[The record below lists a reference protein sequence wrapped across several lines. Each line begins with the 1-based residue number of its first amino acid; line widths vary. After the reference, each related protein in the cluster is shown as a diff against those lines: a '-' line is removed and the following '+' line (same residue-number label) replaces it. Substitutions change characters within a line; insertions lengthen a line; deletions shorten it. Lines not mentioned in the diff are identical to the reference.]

1 MDIQRPASVARKKKM
16 RQVAVAVAGLLV
28 VGLVSVVLARLKPAA
43 PTVERATV
51 WVDTVKRGAMLRQV
65 RGLGTLVPVDEAR
78 RWIPAATQGRV
89 ERIVLRPGAEVTPDT
104 VVLELSDPLA
114 QQLLDEAEQQLLAT
128 EADLASLDARLQ
140 TERLNQRSVAATVEA
155 DFEQARLEKEVN
167 EDLARDGLV
176 SNLVLKQST
185 VRADSLST
193 RNRLEQERVK
203 VAEDNIRAQLK
214 AQQARIDQLRSLV
227 NLRRQ
232 QVDQLRVRA
241 GMHGVLEQVPVEV
254 GQQVAPGTN
263 LARVA
268 DPTRLKAELRI
279 AETQARDLTIGQ
291 VASVDTRNGIIP
303 GKVIRID
310 PAAQNGT
317 VTVDVQLEGPLPR
330 GARPDLSVDGTV
342 ELERLDN
349 VLYVGRPAFG
359 QEQSTVGLFKL
370 DPATGEAERVQVQLG
385 RSSVNTIE
393 VITGLSDGD
402 QVVLSDMS
410 AWDQFERI
418 RLR

>member
-1 MDIQRPASVARKKKM
+1 LRRLLL
-16 RQVAVAVAGLLV
+16 AVAGVLV
-28 VGLVSVVLARLKPAA
+28 IGLVSVALAQLKPAA

-51 WVDTVKRGAMLRQV
+51 WVDTVKRGSMLRQV

-78 RWIPAATQGRV
+78 RWIPASTQGRI
-89 ERIVLRPGAEVTPDT
+89 ERIVLRPGAMVTPTT
-104 VVLELSDPLA
+104 VILELSDPEA
-114 QQLLDEAEQQLLAT
+114 QQLLSDAEQQLRAA
-128 EADLASLDARLQ
+128 EADYASLDARLQ
-140 TERLNQRSVAATVEA
+140 TERLNQRAVAATVEA
-155 DFEQARLEKEVN
+155 EFHQARLEREVN
-167 EDLARDGLV
+167 EDLAKDGLV

-185 VRADSLST
+185 VRAESLET
-193 RNRLEQERVK
+193 RNKLEMERLK
-203 VAEDNIRAQLK
+203 VNEETIKQQLLGQK
-214 AQQARIDQLRSLV
+214 ARIDQLRSLYE
-227 NLRRQ
+227 LRKQ
-232 QVDQLRVRA
+232 QVEQLRVRA
-241 GMHGVLEQVPVEV
+241 GMDGVLEQVPVEV
-254 GQQVAPGTN
+254 GQQVAPGAN

-291 VASVDTRNGIIP
+291 IAQVDTRNGIIP
-303 GKVIRID
+303 GRVIRID

-317 VTVDVQLEGPLPR
+317 VTVDIALEGELPR

-370 DPATGEAERVQVQLG
+370 DPATGEANRAQVQLG

-393 VITGLSDGD
+393 ILAGLAEND

-410 AWDQFERI
+410 AWDQFDRI

>member
-1 MDIQRPASVARKKKM
+1 MDIQRPASVARQKKM
-16 RQVAVAVAGLLV
+16 RRIAFAVAGLLV
-28 VGLVSVVLARLKPAA
+28 VGLVSVILARLEPAA

-51 WVDTVKRGAMLRQV
+51 WVDTVKRGSMLRQV

-78 RWIPAATQGRV
+78 RWIPAMTQGRV
-89 ERIVLRPGAEVTPDT
+89 ERIVLRPGANVTPTT
-104 VVLELSDPLA
+104 VVLELSDPQA
-114 QQLLDEAEQQLLAT
+114 EQLLSDAEQQLKAA
-128 EADLASLDARLQ
+128 EADLAGLEARLQ
-140 TERLNQRSVAATVEA
+140 TDRLTQRATAATVEA
-155 DFEQARLEKEVN
+155 DFHQARLEKEVN
-167 EDLARDGLV
+167 EDLAKDGLV
-176 SNLVLKQST
+176 SALVLKQST
-185 VRADSLST
+185 VRADSLET
-193 RNRLEQERVK
+193 RNRIEQERVK

-214 AQQARIDQLRSLV
+214 AQQARIDQLRSLYD
-227 NLRRQ
+227 LRRQ
-232 QVDQLRVRA
+232 QVDQLQVRA
-241 GMHGVLEQVPVEV
+241 GMDGVLEQVPVDV

-291 VASVDTRNGIIP
+291 IAQVDTRNGFIP
-303 GKVIRID
+303 GKVVRID

-317 VTVDVQLEGPLPR
+317 VTVDVALEGELPR

-359 QEQSTVGLFKL
+359 QEQSTVGLFRL
-370 DPATGEAERVQVQLG
+370 DQATGEAMRAQVQLG

-393 VITGLSDGD
+393 VIGGLAEGD

-410 AWDQFERI
+410 AWDQFDRV